1 MSIRTAARSLRSAAR
16 ENPGGAPLLPAA
28 CAALAMALCLLGLT
42 ARSIWID
49 EAVALRIAQ
58 TPGAGVLMSDGGNM
72 AAYYLLLRGWLQL
85 GDELWLVR
93 LPSVLFTA
101 GAVGLLYLLARRL
114 FESRRIA
121 VAAAVLLAV
130 NSSVVRYGQEA
141 RSYAMALFLTVAGW
155 LLLDLA
161 LERRR
166 LALFVLWG
174 LVNALAV
181 ATHLFSV
188 LLVAAQ
194 VASLALLPRRAL
206 SWKEALAGLGVTA
219 AGASPLLR
227 AAANRGGVQI
237 DWIPPI
243 SGASFRQVLLFLGG
257 NNFEPSSE
265 PFPATMVIVVLVV
278 CLIGWSAGM
287 WFAVESVL
295 SHGRSRQSWR
305 QGVALAW
312 LIVPLAGA
320 ALASATVQPLMVPR
334 FFLGL
339 IPAGCLLLAV
349 ALSRIPQR
357 PALIA
362 AVAGLTVLGL
372 SGVVRAHGYGDW
384 GWREAALHLAAR
396 AGEGDRVVVL
406 PARQRL
412 ALDYHL
418 ERLPDRR
425 RLRIVSPQVRS
436 WRPPDDTLYGVSEAF
451 LAPSPPEAAAEAAA
465 VYERFWVVTSDYTRF
480 DAAGRIEE
488 AWDEAGEFFD
498 TLGPGY
504 VVGSA
509 RTFPRLGVLSVQPA
523 GTGP

>member
-1 MSIRTAARSLRSAAR
+1 MRYKGR
-16 ENPGGAPLLPAA
+16 ENRDGAPLLPAA
-28 CAALAMALCLLGLT
+28 CAALAAALCLLGLT

-72 AAYYLLLRGWLQL
+72 AAYYLLMRGWLHL

-93 LPSVLFTA
+93 FPSVLFTA
-101 GAVGLLYLLARRL
+101 GAAGLLYLLARRL
-114 FESRRIA
+114 FDGRREA
-121 VAAAVLLAV
+121 VTAAVLLAV

-141 RSYAMALFLTVAGW
+141 RSYAMALFLTVAAW

-161 LERRR
+161 LTRRKPT
-166 LALFVLWG
+166 LFVLWG

-181 ATHLFSV
+181 ASHLFSV

-194 VASLALLPRRAL
+194 AASLALLPRRAL
-206 SWKEALAGLGVTA
+206 PWKQALAGLGVTA
-219 AGASPLLR
+219 AGASPFLW

-257 NNFEPSSE
+257 NNFEPSAE
-265 PFPATMVIVVLVV
+265 PFPATMVVVVLVV

-295 SHGRSRQSWR
+295 RHGRSRQGWR
-305 QGVALAW
+305 HGVAVVW

-339 IPAGCLLLAV
+339 VPAGCLLLAL
-349 ALSRIPQR
+349 ALSRIPLR
-357 PALIA
+357 PAWYA
-362 AVAGLTVLGL
+362 AVTALVVLGL
-372 SGVVRAHGYGDW
+372 SGMVRAHGYGDW
-384 GWREAALHLAAR
+384 GWREAARHLAAS
-396 AGEGDRVVVL
+396 AEEGDAVVVL

-418 ERLPDRR
+418 ERLPDKP
-425 RLRIVSPQVRS
+425 RLRIISPQVRS
-436 WRPPDDTLYGVSEAF
+436 WRPPDDTLYGVTEAF

-465 VYERFWVVTSDYTRF
+465 VHERFWVVTSDYTRF

-488 AWDEAGEFFD
+488 AWDEAGGFFD

-504 VVGSA
+504 AVGAA
-509 RTFPRLGVLSVQPA
+509 RTFPRLGVLRVQTA
-523 GTGP
+523 GAGP